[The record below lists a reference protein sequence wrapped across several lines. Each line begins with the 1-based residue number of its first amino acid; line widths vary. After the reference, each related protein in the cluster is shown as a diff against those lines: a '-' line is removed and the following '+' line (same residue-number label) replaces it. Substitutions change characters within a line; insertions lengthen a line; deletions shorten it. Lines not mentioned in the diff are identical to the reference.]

1 MYPCIILPIIPL
13 NIKKNYQY
21 LTTGV
26 AMCTAKTNPDLALTS
41 GGVVSA
47 ALYTVLL
54 DLTSGSGLNA
64 GAQMIPSNFNHKL
77 N

>member
-13 NIKKNYQY
+13 NIKNLSVFDYWCCNVHSRDKSWSGT
-21 LTTGV
+21 L
-26 AMCTAKTNPDLALTS
+26 S

-47 ALYTVLL
+47 ALCTVLL
-54 DLTSGSGLNA
+54 DLTSGSGLNT